1 MLEFKEYKVELMI
14 IKYMQKRIYYY
25 IFNCSGLY
33 MQMGVEK

>member
-1 MLEFKEYKVELMI
+1 MEYKVELTI

-25 IFNCSGLY
+25 TLNCSGLY